1 MKKAK
6 SKSFQHSMSSGIN
19 LTKRSESLNVKSSG
33 NKSDNQTESLLW
45 IIWTSTSPA
54 PLIRH
59 IERTLKPTSGTGAGR
74 MRYLK
79 LI

>member
-1 MKKAK
+1 MKKSK
-6 SKSFQHSMSSGIN
+6 SKSFQHSRSSGIN
-19 LTKRSESLNVKSSG
+19 LTKRSESLNVKRSG
-33 NKSDNQTESLLW
+33 NKSDNQIESLLW

-54 PLIRH
+54 PLTRH
-59 IERTLKPTSGTGAGR
+59 IERTLKPISETGAGK